1 MQTSAGKTVQVTYQM
16 DVPAGFLSQ
25 KWKIE
30 VCGKAAVLRP
40 TGWIRKVKGTVD
52 VLEEVKK

>member
-1 MQTSAGKTVQVTYQM
+1 MIESYEEYLKRTNQKDSRSAWKW
-16 DVPAGFLSQ
+16 
-25 KWKIE
+25 WKIE

-40 TGWIRKVKGTVD
+40 TGWIRKVKGTVE